1 MDTES
6 LKRLIRETLREEL
19 KSGLFTARKLTDTPT
34 DDLQVV
40 NRKYTNLNGTTRP
53 TSSVAV
59 LGQRFFDTSVKTL
72 ITWDGT
78 TWRNGVGSII

>member
-1 MDTES
+1 MDENS
-6 LKRLIRETLREEL
+6 LKRLVVNTIREEMGGGMFSNE
-19 KSGLFTARKLTDTPT
+19 KLTDNPT

-53 TSSVAV
+53 TSSAATV
-59 LGQRFFDTSVKTL
+59 GQRFFDTSVKTL

-78 TWRNGVGSII
+78 AWRNGVGSII

>member
-53 TSSVAV
+53 TSSVTV